1 MFSIRIKM
9 SAHGLTMRLIMNNES
24 FMILMVGLLPFWV
37 IMMVLLIWGCDQTF
51 TWGTMKEFLWTV
63 RRRILNKLAVIR

>member
-1 MFSIRIKM
+1 MFSIRIKL

-24 FMILMVGLLPFWV
+24 FMILMVGFLPLWV
-37 IMMVLLIWGCDQTF
+37 VMMVLLIWGWDQNF
-51 TWGTMKEFLWTV
+51 TWGTMQEFLWTV